1 MQTDFFSYS
10 FFLFFLSVNNFIK
23 DGELVKAFDKNIASS
38 GIEEI
43 ISFGASKILSSIYAS
58 PEQGSKYR

>member
-10 FFLFFLSVNNFIK
+10 FFFLFFLSVNNFIK
-23 DGELVKAFDKNIASS
+23 DGEIVKAFDKNIASS

-43 ISFGASKILSSIYAS
+43 NSFGASKILSSIYAS
-58 PEQGSKYR
+58 PEPITP